1 MKRLGFTP
9 QRPLNRA
16 WQQGVT
22 LVENSRE
29 REFPVLAARAKREG
43 AMIFFAD
50 ESGIRSD
57 GHSGATWPPCRE
69 SIF

>member
-1 MKRLGFTP
+1 MERLSWIVHTKS
-9 QRPLNRA
+9 PLNRA

-29 REFPVLAARAKREG
+29 REFPVLATRAKHEG
-43 AMIFFAD
+43 AMIFFVD

-57 GHSGATWPPCRE
+57 GHSGAT
-69 SIF
+69 